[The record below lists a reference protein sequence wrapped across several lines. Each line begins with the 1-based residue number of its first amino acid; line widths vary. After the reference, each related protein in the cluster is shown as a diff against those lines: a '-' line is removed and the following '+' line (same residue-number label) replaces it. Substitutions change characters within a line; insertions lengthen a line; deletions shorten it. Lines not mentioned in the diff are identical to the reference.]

1 MRARAVTTGGWFASA
16 NGRWRSRTT
25 KPTTKRTR
33 TDGWKVERT
42 RAVAPP
48 AMDGSSRAFS
58 EEDSASV
65 AVIRKCEVGDALR
78 FATLG
83 ESRGCFFEVESKPSE
98 DECVGAF
105 RGVDARLRVDAETQ
119 TVRLSETKRDLD
131 GDGRRKST
139 RLLREEFT
147 REFSG
152 WTTTL
157 ERLRRG
163 GEYPSPGIGD
173 GEVPCVDVVK
183 VCGFEELRRRV
194 LEDPSEWA
202 DGSPKDFKG
211 LSENAHATL
220 NAGELLALMSGQRPM
235 VMCQLWTG
243 WEEDLG
249 RCQNVDLPYVTRLLK
264 EVTEDE
270 DLAFVVVSPPGA
282 TDKLGLTALIYPNRS
297 PYKERAKMLASFG
310 AQAAIVAGSPYYQ
323 TLIGRCLGYK
333 EEHIAAHVAQYNKG
347 AGITKEVSDLVDEEL
362 AKLSGVPV
370 SARWRDGYA
379 TPSQKSGKHRRGK
392 KKSRRATSAEDL
404 EIMFGRRK
412 K

>member
-1 MRARAVTTGGWFASA
+1 MVTRTSGTTGRAYRFARF
-16 NGRWRSRTT
+16 GRTP
-25 KPTTKRTR
+25 PTRR
-33 TDGWKVERT
+33 DVERL

-48 AMDGSSRAFS
+48 TQDTSAYASPEA
-58 EEDSASV
+58 DSASV
-65 AVIRKCEVGDALR
+65 AVIRACVAGDVLR
-78 FATLG
+78 FATPE
-83 ESRGCFFEVESKPSE
+83 ESCYFEVESKPSE
-98 DECVGAF
+98 DECLGSF

-119 TVRLSETKRDLD
+119 TVRLSETTKELD
-131 GDGRRKST
+131 AKGRRKST

-157 ERLRRG
+157 ERLRQS

-173 GEVPCVDVVK
+173 GEVPCLDVVK
-183 VCGFEELRRRV
+183 VCGFEEFRQRV

-211 LSENAHATL
+211 LSEDAHATL

-235 VMCQLWTG
+235 VMVQLWTG
-243 WEEDLG
+243 WEDDLG

-264 EVTEDE
+264 EVTEDD
-270 DLAFVVVSPPGA
+270 DLAVVVVSPPGA
-282 TDKLGLTALIYPNRS
+282 TDELGLTALIYPNKS

-333 EEHIAAHVAQYNKG
+333 EENIAAHVAQYNKG
-347 AGITKEVSDLVDEEL
+347 ARITKEVSDLVDEEL

-379 TPSQKSGKHRRGK
+379 TPSQKSGKNRRGK